1 MMNSAKCVQ
10 VCNLLPE
17 QANDNFPVLS
27 ILSMEAMKSPCC
39 RVDVAE
45 KWHVKSCD
53 LSLYRRVAPRR

>member
-1 MMNSAKCVQ
+1 
-10 VCNLLPE
+10 LLPE